1 MTDTTPTTLI
11 VLGASGDLTS
21 RLLLPGLGEVLAL
34 QPERQVRVI
43 GSARTDKQISG
54 ADRRRA

>member
-34 QPERQVRVI
+34 QPERQVSCLLYTSPSPRD
-43 GSARTDKQISG
+43 S
-54 ADRRRA
+54 